1 MKITQGQK
9 VKIGLFTALGLL
21 VLVAAVFFIGNQK
34 SLFSATF
41 GINGVFNNVNGLQ
54 IGNNVRFAGINVGVV
69 DDIKIINDT
78 AVRVDLMI
86 DNDLKKFVK
95 RDARMAIGSDGL
107 MGDKLVTI
115 LPGGANTTEM
125 VEEGAQI
132 AAVNPMD
139 MDKVM
144 TRLSK
149 VADNAGNLIE
159 GLSSIVGKIDKG
171 KGSIGKLL
179 NSDKMANDLEGTITE
194 ARSTINT
201 VHKTSATLNE
211 DLKAAQGNFL
221 LKGFFNKKEKAA
233 KAKQD
238 SIKKAKEKAIKAAE
252 KVKKDQV
259 KAAEKAQ
266 KEADKLAEKQR
277 EEAAEVAEKALKA
290 AGN

>member
-21 VLVAAVFFIGNQK
+21 VLVAGVFFIGNQK
-34 SLFSATF
+34 SLFNSTF

-69 DDIKIINDT
+69 DDIQIINDT
-78 AVRVDLMI
+78 AVRVDLMVKT
-86 DNDLKKFVK
+86 DLKKFIK

-115 LPGGANTTEM
+115 LPGGANTTQM
-125 VEEGAQI
+125 VEEGSQI

-144 TRLSK
+144 NRLGK
-149 VADNAGNLIE
+149 IADNTGNLIE
-159 GLSSIVGKIDKG
+159 SLSSIVGKIDKG

-179 NSDKMANDLEGTITE
+179 NSDKMATDLEGTITE

-221 LKGFFNKKEKAA
+221 LKGFFNKKKKAGQA
-233 KAKQD
+233 KLD
-238 SIKKAKEKAIKAAE
+238 SIKKAKENAIKAAE
-252 KVKKDQV
+252 KAKKDQA
-259 KAAEKAQ
+259 KATEKAQ
-266 KEADKLAEKQR
+266 KEAAKLAKKQQ
-277 EEAAEVAEKALKA
+277 EEAAEAAEKARKA

>member
-9 VKIGLFTALGLL
+9 VKIGFFTALGLL
-21 VLVAAVFFIGNQK
+21 VLVAGVFFIGNQK

-41 GINGVFNNVNGLQ
+41 AINGVFNNVNGLQ

-69 DDIKIINDT
+69 DDIQIINDT
-78 AVRVDLMI
+78 AVRVDLRI
-86 DNDLKKFVK
+86 NDDLKKFIK

-115 LPGGANTTEM
+115 LPGGANTNQM

-144 TRLSK
+144 NRLGK
-149 VADNAGNLIE
+149 IADNTGNLIE
-159 GLSSIVGKIDKG
+159 SLSSIVDKIDKG

-179 NSDKMANDLEGTITE
+179 NSDKMANDIQGTITE

-238 SIKKAKEKAIKAAE
+238 SIKKAKEKVIKAAE
-252 KVKKDQV
+252 KAQKDQT

-266 KEADKLAEKQR
+266 KEATKLA
-277 EEAAEVAEKALKA
+277 
-290 AGN
+290 